1 MFALIISANYQ
12 HNLCVMVNSRYL
24 DYECFQIMVM
34 GLVTLELYKTSRPN
48 ECSFFFFFKESPVAA
63 VVVPVVLV
71 IVLAVC
77 GAVVALYIR

>member
-1 MFALIISANYQ
+1 
-12 HNLCVMVNSRYL
+12 
-24 DYECFQIMVM
+24 MVM
-34 GLVTLELYKTSRPN
+34 GLVTLELYKTARLN
-48 ECSFFFFFKESPVAA
+48 ECSFFFKESPVAA